1 MPSISASWLFL
12 SMVIGGVGLAFF
24 VYGKKQERP
33 PQLVSGLA
41 LMIYPCF
48 VHGLAAMLGIA
59 GLILGAMWMALRW
72 GW

>member
-1 MPSISASWLFL
+1 MASISASWLFL
-12 SMVIGGVGLAFF
+12 SLLIGGVGLALF

-41 LMIYPCF
+41 LMIYPYF
-48 VHGLAAMLGIA
+48 VHGAAAMVGIGCLVLAAL
-59 GLILGAMWMALRW
+59 WVVLRW